1 MNLFSQNLF
10 QERVVS
16 RREAEFNRLEMER
29 EERTNQII
37 QLRKQEREAKRK
49 FIYYLRCEE
58 ERQIRLR
65 EEEEARK
72 REEMERRKKEEAE
85 RKAKLD
91 EIAEKQR
98 QRERELEEKER
109 QRREELLGRSN
120 AMPSRLTDPSA
131 MSRQVEAP
139 PAATAPAAAPTP
151 GVYVPRFKRMAA
163 EGAPP
168 AENDRWASGSVNRRD
183 DRTSQAGDR
192 WRDEHR
198 TTSFGG
204 PPKATS
210 TWSSSRGHD
219 R

>member
-72 REEMERRKKEEAE
+72 REG
-85 RKAKLD
+85 
-91 EIAEKQR
+91 IFH
-98 QRERELEEKER
+98 
-109 QRREELLGRSN
+109 
-120 AMPSRLTDPSA
+120 
-131 MSRQVEAP
+131 V
-139 PAATAPAAAPTP
+139 
-151 GVYVPRFKRMAA
+151 
-163 EGAPP
+163 
-168 AENDRWASGSVNRRD
+168 
-183 DRTSQAGDR
+183 
-192 WRDEHR
+192 
-198 TTSFGG
+198 
-204 PPKATS
+204 
-210 TWSSSRGHD
+210 
-219 R
+219 